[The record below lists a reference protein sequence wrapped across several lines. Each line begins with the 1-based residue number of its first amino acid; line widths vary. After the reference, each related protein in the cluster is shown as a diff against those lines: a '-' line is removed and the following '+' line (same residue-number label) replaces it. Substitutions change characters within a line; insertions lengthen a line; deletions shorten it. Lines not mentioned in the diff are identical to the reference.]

1 MTTTRSRDPGSKIK
15 VKLVRSPIGCPP
27 DQRATLQGLGLTR
40 MHQQRELEDNPS
52 VRGMIF
58 KVKHLISADPPE
70 AAQRKD

>member
-1 MTTTRSRDPGSKIK
+1 MTRSSDPVSKVK
-15 VKLVRSPIGCPP
+15 VKLVRSPIGYPP
-27 DQRATLQGLGLTR
+27 DQRATLQGLGLSH
-40 MHQQRELEDNPS
+40 MNQQRELEDSPS